1 MRYVTFTLL
10 LIASFLLFSA
20 CKSELAKTIATTTE
34 IQLSGI
40 NKVQFL
46 DSLAASKTIIKDD
59 LEHFFDKITAVDAS
73 MQMKKAFPPT
83 VSKDEVVT
91 AYKEFLQHDV
101 SNFTKEE
108 SEFIVKTMNQA
119 FQLCQ
124 NVSDKF
130 FPTDILLIK
139 SHGQAYGEDTYY
151 TRENCIIIPK
161 QALAKR
167 NADEFLKVMLHEISH
182 IVTRT
187 RPILKTQL
195 YALIGFKKMANP
207 LIINDSLS
215 QRLLTNPDGVPQNW
229 ATTLI
234 AAGNR
239 SVFAIPLLYAKN
251 NMWSAEQPAFF
262 DNMDWNYFEVEPSTD
277 ATSLVVLTQGDKQ
290 QSTLD
295 TKGINETFLQNYNT
309 QYIIHPDEIIADNFS
324 ILMLSEKK
332 SSILALYTEGGRTL
346 IQKMRAVL
354 AE

>member
-1 MRYVTFTLL
+1 MRNTIFTLL
-10 LIASFLLFSA
+10 LIVSFFLFSQ
-20 CKSELAKTIATTTE
+20 CKSESAKATAKTTE

-40 NKVQFL
+40 NKVQLL
-46 DSLAASKTIIKDD
+46 DSIAASSAIIRDD
-59 LEHFFDKITAVDAS
+59 LEHFFDKITAVDAAI
-73 MQMKKAFPPT
+73 QMKKAFPTT
-83 VSKDEVVT
+83 VSKEAVISE
-91 AYKEFLQHDV
+91 YKGFLQRDV

-124 NVSDKF
+124 TVSDKF
-130 FPTDILLIK
+130 FPDEILLIK
-139 SHGQAYGEDTYY
+139 SHGKAYGEDTYY

-187 RPILKTQL
+187 RPTLKAQL
-195 YALIGFKKMANP
+195 YALIGFKKMTNP

-215 QRLLTNPDGVPQNW
+215 QRLLTNPDGVQQNW
-229 ATTLI
+229 ATTLT
-234 AAGNR
+234 AAGNK

-251 NMWSAEQPAFF
+251 NMWSPEVPDFF
-262 DNMDWNYFEVEPSTD
+262 DNMGWNYFEIEPS
-277 ATSLVVLTQGDKQ
+277 ANAKSLVVMTRGDKQ

-295 TKGINETFLQNYNT
+295 TKGINEMFQQNYNT
-309 QYIIHPDEIIADNFS
+309 QYIIHPDEIIADNFAF
-324 ILMLSEKK
+324 LMLSEKK
-332 SSILALYTEGGRTL
+332 PAILDLFTEGGRTL
-346 IQKMRAVL
+346 IQKMRVVL